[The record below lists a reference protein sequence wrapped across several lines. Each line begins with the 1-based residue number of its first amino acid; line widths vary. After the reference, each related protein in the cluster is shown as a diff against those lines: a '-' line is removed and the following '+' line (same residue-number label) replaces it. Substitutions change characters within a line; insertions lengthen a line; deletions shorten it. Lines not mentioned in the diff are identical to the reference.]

1 VQRGRQPPCIR
12 KANRIARRARPRH
25 PTPIP
30 KPRSAVT
37 VRFVAMA
44 IIVEAAKAK
53 AGGGKL
59 FHNYV
64 PRVDALE
71 MRHNLIF
78 CFVALGAIAT
88 L

>member
-1 VQRGRQPPCIR
+1 
-12 KANRIARRARPRH
+12 
-25 PTPIP
+25 
-30 KPRSAVT
+30 
-37 VRFVAMA
+37 MA